1 MPACAS
7 VLTDCKVIPKVFGSV
22 KGGLE
27 KQESHLD
34 TEEAIAWVASRRAM
48 SGGRRGRDFQ
58 KNAGPLKHGPAL
70 SSQNRSFSP

>member
-58 KNAGPLKHGPAL
+58 KKCRAAEAWPGAKFAKPE
-70 SSQNRSFSP
+70 F